1 MLALNAI
8 ARILVRQRQREFK
21 DRHRGESNVKTGQK
35 DMQPQAKEC
44 GHSQKLE
51 EARHTFSLRASR
63 GSVALPTPKFQ
74 ISGLQNCQRIE

>member
-1 MLALNAI
+1 MALNAI

-21 DRHRGESNVKTGQK
+21 DRHRGESSMKTGQK

-44 GHSQKLE
+44 RHSQKLE

-63 GSVALPTPKFQ
+63 GSVALPKPKFQ
-74 ISGLQNCQRIE
+74 ISGLQNCQSIG